1 MSKAR
6 ELASLGN
13 AYSDGAL
20 SNRNLIINGAMQ
32 VAQRGTSATGVTAN
46 SYKTVDRFEYH
57 AKGTMTGQ
65 VTFEQSSDAPSG
77 FKNSAKLTVTT
88 TDTYAVNE
96 YVALPQYIEGYNI
109 APLGFGTSGA
119 KPFTISFWVK
129 ASIVGEYSVAF
140 QNNDNTRNFLHTYN
154 VDVANTWEYKTM
166 TIPADTGGTWP
177 TANTTGLKVWISLG
191 SGSDYAENSTLSTW
205 QTNLVLGSANGVK
218 LLENAGATWQ
228 ITGVQLEVGDTAT
241 PFEHRSYGQELAL
254 CQRYYWRPMSKGA
267 ASVPILRGYVVNGTQ
282 IGTTVMFPTTMRA
295 APSIHV
301 LGTWTAVKAGQPTI
315 SNQTIHGVE
324 LFAVGTTTGTG
335 IVYPETSDDGIELDA
350 EL

>member
-13 AYSDGAL
+13 AYSDGSL

-32 VAQRGTSATGVTAN
+32 VAQRGAGPVSVSPYQYNTADRMRFSSTGGTIGTWTQEVVSGQDVGDFVGNALKSTC
-46 SYKTVDRFEYH
+46 TV
-57 AKGTMTGQ
+57 A
-65 VTFEQSSDAPSG
+65 
-77 FKNSAKLTVTT
+77 
-88 TDTYAVNE
+88 
-96 YVALPQYIEGYNI
+96 
-109 APLGFGTSGA
+109 GTSGNVA
-119 KPFTISFWVK
+119 GLNIRLELNDIKRF
-129 ASIVGEYSVAF
+129 VG
-140 QNNDNTRNFLHTYN
+140 
-154 VDVANTWEYKTM
+154 KT
-166 TIPADTGGTWP
+166 
-177 TANTTGLKVWISLG
+177 L
-191 SGSDYAENSTLSTW
+191 TLSFYAKADATVSM
-205 QTNLVLGSANGVK
+205 TPLVYGDTTATMDTFNLTPSYVRYETSFAVPPLSTVSFFDLVMRVDGTV
-218 LLENAGATWQ
+218 ATTHY

-267 ASVPILRGYVVNGTQ
+267 ASVPVIRGYVTSGTQ
-282 IGTTVMFPTTMRA
+282 IGTTVMSPTTMRA
-295 APSIHV
+295 APSIQV
-301 LGTWTAVKAGQPTI
+301 LGTWAAIRAGQPTI

>member
-13 AYSDGAL
+13 AYSDGSL
-20 SNRNLIINGAMQ
+20 SNRNKIINGSFT
-32 VAQRGTSATGVTAN
+32 VSQRGDYTTATAVSNNAYSVDRWKDWSSIAVTHQNASVTINGKTYKSLKVSATASSASAN
-46 SYKTVDRFEYH
+46 IGARQFVEGINLISGETYTVHCYIR
-57 AKGTMTGQ
+57 T
-65 VTFEQSSDAPSG
+65 
-77 FKNSAKLTVTT
+77 NSASARLRTYRLDGVAGLQTDPIPSDGEWHKAELTT
-88 TDTYAVNE
+88 TY
-96 YVALPQYIEGYNI
+96 
-109 APLGFGTSGA
+109 SGSINPEIGA
-119 KPFTISFWVK
+119 IIYGDEAG
-129 ASIVGEYSVAF
+129 ASISAG
-140 QNNDNTRNFLHTYN
+140 
-154 VDVANTWEYKTM
+154 
-166 TIPADTGGTWP
+166 
-177 TANTTGLKVWISLG
+177 
-191 SGSDYAENSTLSTW
+191 DYVEFAL
-205 QTNLVLGSANGVK
+205 
-218 LLENAGATWQ
+218 
-228 ITGVQLEVGDTAT
+228 VQLEVGDTAT